1 MPWGDLIKKAHISPE
16 NLLQN
21 NFVKAIY
28 NVIFF
33 SWRTA
38 LIIMLQGNLSHLY
51 SPKNEFYLKKLRLNP
66 LILLIIIIINI

>member
-16 NLLQN
+16 NLLEN
-21 NFVKAIY
+21 NFVTAIY
-28 NVIFF
+28 NV
-33 SWRTA
+33 
-38 LIIMLQGNLSHLY
+38 MLQGNLSHLY

>member
-16 NLLQN
+16 NLLEN

-38 LIIMLQGNLSHLY
+38 LICYKETYLIYTHL
-51 SPKNEFYLKKLRLNP
+51 KANF
-66 LILLIIIIINI
+66 I